1 VTVRALAA
9 FTAVAA
15 LALLGC
21 PEEKPA
27 FDPSSDRTLKKLQE
41 EQERLA
47 KGGTPGGP
55 PGARPP
61 PVDPLAEAA
70 AAQEPP
76 RALDLPPNPIAK
88 VGPLSLELRRVEVM
102 QTLRTPRAAVSTA
115 DRFVR
120 VFFTA
125 STTRRAPL
133 SLSQTQLVR
142 GSDKAPV
149 ALDVQRLGQGSPL
162 ETAIEPGVQ
171 QDLVL
176 FFEVPP
182 AMIGPGLKIVL
193 PEGEKAIE
201 LPLQ

>member
-1 VTVRALAA
+1 MTVRALAA
-9 FTAVAA
+9 FTAMAA

-27 FDPSSDRTLKKLQE
+27 FDPSSDRTPRKLKE

-47 KGGTPGGP
+47 KGGPVGAKP
-55 PGARPP
+55 PLA
-61 PVDPLAEAA
+61 DPLAEAA
-70 AAQEPP
+70 AAQAPP
-76 RALDLPPNPIAK
+76 RALDLPPGRIAK
-88 VGPLSLELRRVEVM
+88 VGPISLELRRVEVM

-133 SLSQTQLVR
+133 SLSQARLVR
-142 GSDKAPV
+142 GSDTAPV

-182 AMIGPGLKIVL
+182 EMIGPGLEIVL